1 MPVSIDNENLD
12 DKGSLNKN
20 NRQFHHCLLQC
31 WVVLQNEHALCRGP
45 QNYHHPLVVYD
56 DEISFFFISS
66 ISPSIIPTL
75 RQVINGFPHT
85 ASPRNLDLHN
95 FQTMAALK
103 NLVEAFLRWHEEEF
117 EPSALQSNVRHAA
130 RILKLEMQEDRPVP
144 TPAAI
149 AFIFSLPLINPW
161 ELPEDRRE
169 CDICG
174 EMMHV
179 ESDWSEDHRLE
190 VAARLKCGHIIGY
203 RCLEAWLNPLQG
215 MNNNTVSI
223 LSELFHPLSS
233 TCGVKIS
240 TPVFKETC

>member
-1 MPVSIDNENLD
+1 MMMKS
-12 DKGSLNKN
+12 
-20 NRQFHHCLLQC
+20 HT
-31 WVVLQNEHALCRGP
+31 
-45 QNYHHPLVVYD
+45 
-56 DEISFFFISS
+56 FISS

-85 ASPRNLDLHN
+85 ASPQNLDLHN

-103 NLVEAFLRWHEEEF
+103 NLVEAFFRWHEEEF
-117 EPSALQSNVRHAA
+117 EPSALQSNVPHAA
-130 RILKLEMQEDRPVP
+130 RVLKLEIQEDRPVP

-149 AFIFSLPLINPW
+149 AFMFSLPLINPW

-169 CDICG
+169 CDVCG

-190 VAARLKCGHIIGY
+190 VAARLEYGNIIGY

-215 MNNNTVSI
+215 MNYNTVST
-223 LSELFHPLSS
+223 LSALFLPLSS

-240 TPVFKETC
+240 NPFSKRYADSEMV